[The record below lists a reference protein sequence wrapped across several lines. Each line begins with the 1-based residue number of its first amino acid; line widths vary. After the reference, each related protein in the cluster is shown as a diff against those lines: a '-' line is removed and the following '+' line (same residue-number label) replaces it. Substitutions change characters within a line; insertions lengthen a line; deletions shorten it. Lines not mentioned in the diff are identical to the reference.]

1 MILINSKFN
10 EYLIKEKYIIKN
22 DWKIKLNSC
31 RRSVQY
37 FSSEIIDNNKL
48 LLNSYNIGVHR
59 GICSKSYKVSKSKI
73 IFVDLNNLEQILIT
87 EIFDIKVN
95 CIILTNVI
103 LIQSKKK
110 ILIYDI
116 NTLNFIKSIKTKLDN
131 MIYKL
136 NEELL
141 ILKDGYELII
151 FKLEDNN
158 LIKHEIIKSSTKI
171 IVNNIS
177 FYESK
182 IYIKFLFPIKNN
194 RIIYFEPYENYLLQI
209 I

>member
-1 MILINSKFN
+1 M
-10 EYLIKEKYIIKN
+10 
-22 DWKIKLNSC
+22 
-31 RRSVQY
+31 
-37 FSSEIIDNNKL
+37 
-48 LLNSYNIGVHR
+48 
-59 GICSKSYKVSKSKI
+59 
-73 IFVDLNNLEQILIT
+73 
-87 EIFDIKVN
+87 
-95 CIILTNVI
+95 
-103 LIQSKKK
+103 IQSQYK
-110 ILIYDI
+110 IDIYDI

-141 ILKDGYELII
+141 ISKDGYELII